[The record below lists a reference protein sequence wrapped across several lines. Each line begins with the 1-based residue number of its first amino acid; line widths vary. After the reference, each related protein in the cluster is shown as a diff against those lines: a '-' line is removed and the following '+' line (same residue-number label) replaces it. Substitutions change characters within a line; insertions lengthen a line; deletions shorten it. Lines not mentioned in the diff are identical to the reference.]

1 MKDWKIKGPWHFVK
15 HNWEATSIYDADRE
29 TVCTINIHFDVTE
42 ETQDHFEAVTAAKAD
57 AIAALPDL
65 IEAAENAS
73 EGMRNVVR
81 QLARIG
87 SEEDAFVSY
96 EPLMEA
102 QMTLR
107 SALLKCKGGEE

>member
-65 IEAAENAS
+65 IEAAEPIV
-73 EGMRNVVR
+73 GRDTGRLQGNVSVPI
-81 QLARIG
+81 AEII
-87 SEEDAFVSY
+87 A
-96 EPLMEA
+96 
-102 QMTLR
+102 LR